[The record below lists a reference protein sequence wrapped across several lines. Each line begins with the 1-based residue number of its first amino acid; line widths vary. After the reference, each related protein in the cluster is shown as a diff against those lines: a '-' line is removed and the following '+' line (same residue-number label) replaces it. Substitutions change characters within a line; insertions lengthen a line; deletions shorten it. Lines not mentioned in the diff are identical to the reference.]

1 MGNVSNLITKFL
13 NLAIVLRSG
22 WDVKLPLSPSVREE
36 LTFWKDN
43 IRLMNG
49 RPIGQRFS
57 TNRTIVYCVASDLV
71 VGWGGGEGGVL
82 KGHDGLIYHHPWSP
96 QEAGRSST
104 WRELQAVHICLSS
117 FSRSLAGCTVLQ
129 WFTDNRNIASII
141 CNGNLKRD
149 LHELALSIFRL
160 VRWNTIDLRVNWVPR
175 SLNKHARGC
184 HYQVHCLR

>member
-1 MGNVSNLITKFL
+1 MVGLSDSAFPLIELLF
-13 NLAIVLRSG
+13 IVPR
-22 WDVKLPLSPSVREE
+22 V
-36 LTFWKDN
+36 
-43 IRLMNG
+43 IY
-49 RPIGQRFS
+49 I
-57 TNRTIVYCVASDLV
+57 V
-71 VGWGGGEGGVL
+71 VGGGGGGGGGVL

-117 FSRSLAGCTVLQ
+117 FSRSLAGCTVQ

-160 VRWNTIDLRVNWVPR
+160 VLWNTIDLRVDWVPR
-175 SLNKHARGC
+175 SLNKHARKHARGC
-184 HYQVHCLR
+184 ITRFIVCDDY

>member
-1 MGNVSNLITKFL
+1 MLLRIYILICIYHIYAEKKPYQITKFQFLPGKKIKLVLSDVVSILVSRSIYRQRAFCCCRLKNSFNLAVGNVSNLITKFL

-71 VGWGGGEGGVL
+71 VGGGGGEWG
-82 KGHDGLIYHHPWSP
+82 S
-96 QEAGRSST
+96 
-104 WRELQAVHICLSS
+104 
-117 FSRSLAGCTVLQ
+117 
-129 WFTDNRNIASII
+129 
-141 CNGNLKRD
+141 
-149 LHELALSIFRL
+149 
-160 VRWNTIDLRVNWVPR
+160 
-175 SLNKHARGC
+175 
-184 HYQVHCLR
+184 

>member
-71 VGWGGGEGGVL
+71 VGWGGGGVGFL
-82 KGHDGLIYHHPWSP
+82 KGTMVSFTTIHGPLRRQAAVLPGVSCK
-96 QEAGRSST
+96 RSTFVST
-104 WRELQAVHICLSS
+104 A
-117 FSRSLAGCTVLQ
+117 FP
-129 WFTDNRNIASII
+129 D
-141 CNGNLKRD
+141 
-149 LHELALSIFRL
+149 
-160 VRWNTIDLRVNWVPR
+160 P
-175 SLNKHARGC
+175 
-184 HYQVHCLR
+184 

>member
-71 VGWGGGEGGVL
+71 VGWG
-82 KGHDGLIYHHPWSP
+82 
-96 QEAGRSST
+96 
-104 WRELQAVHICLSS
+104 
-117 FSRSLAGCTVLQ
+117 
-129 WFTDNRNIASII
+129 
-141 CNGNLKRD
+141 
-149 LHELALSIFRL
+149 
-160 VRWNTIDLRVNWVPR
+160 RVNWVPR